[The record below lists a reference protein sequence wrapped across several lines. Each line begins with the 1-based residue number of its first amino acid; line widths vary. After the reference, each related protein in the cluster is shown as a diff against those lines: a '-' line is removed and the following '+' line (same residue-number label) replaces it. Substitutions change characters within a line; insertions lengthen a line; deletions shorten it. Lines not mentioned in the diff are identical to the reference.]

1 MAGLYVD
8 TSALGRV
15 LLAEPDAATIRSTLS
30 RYDRWWSSALLVVEL
45 RRLAAR
51 AGRETAGEALLA
63 EMELHPLDRSTL
75 ERASRVPPSE
85 VRSLDA
91 IHLEA
96 AIALRD
102 AGEIEA
108 VMTFDGQ
115 LQRGCEHHNLGVEAP
130 TAEETP

>member
-1 MAGLYVD
+1 M
-8 TSALGRV
+8 
-15 LLAEPDAATIRSTLS
+15 
-30 RYDRWWSSALLVVEL
+30 VEL
-45 RRLAAR
+45 RRLALK

-75 ERASRVPPSE
+75 ERASRLPPSE

-91 IHLEA
+91 IHLDA

-102 AGEIEA
+102 AGQVDA

-115 LQRGCEHHNLGVEAP
+115 LQRGCEHHQLSV
-130 TAEETP
+130 ETPRPEQAP

>member
-15 LLAEPDAATIRSTLS
+15 LLTEPDAAAIRSTLS

-45 RRLAAR
+45 RRLATR

-63 EMELHPLDRSTL
+63 EMELHPVDRSAL
-75 ERASRVPPSE
+75 ERSSRLPPSE

-96 AIALRD
+96 AVALRN

-108 VMTFDGQ
+108 VLTFDGQ
-115 LQRGCEHHNLGVEAP
+115 LQRGCTHHQLGVEEPTVDEAP
-130 TAEETP
+130 

>member
-1 MAGLYVD
+1 MPGLYVD

-15 LLAEPDAATIRSTLS
+15 LLTEPDATTIRSTLS

-75 ERASRVPPSE
+75 ERASRLPPSE

-96 AIALRD
+96 AVALHN
-102 AGEIEA
+102 AGEIAA
-108 VMTFDGQ
+108 VLTFDGQ
-115 LQRGCEHHNLGVEAP
+115 LQRGCEHHELGVEAP
-130 TAEETP
+130 TARTTP

>member
-15 LLAEPDAATIRSTLS
+15 LLTEPDATAIRSTLS

-51 AGRETAGEALLA
+51 VGRETAGEAVLA
-63 EMELHPLDRSTL
+63 EMELHPLDRPTL
-75 ERASRVPPSE
+75 ERASRLPPSE

-91 IHLEA
+91 IHLDA
-96 AIALRD
+96 AVELRD
-102 AGEIEA
+102 AGEIAA

-115 LQRGCEHHNLGVEAP
+115 LQRGCEHHQLGVEAP
-130 TAEETP
+130 TVEETP

>member
-15 LLAEPDAATIRSTLS
+15 LLTEPDATAIRSTLS

-45 RRLAAR
+45 RRLATR
-51 AGRETAGEALLA
+51 TGRETASEALLA
-63 EMELHPLDRSTL
+63 EMELHPLDRPTL
-75 ERASRVPPSE
+75 ERASRLPPSE

-91 IHLEA
+91 IHLDA
-96 AIALRD
+96 AVELRH
-102 AGEIEA
+102 AGEISA

-115 LQRGCEHHNLGVEAP
+115 LQRGCEHHQLDVEAP

>member
-15 LLAEPDAATIRSTLS
+15 LLTEPDAPAIRSTLS
-30 RYDRWWSSALLVVEL
+30 RYDRWWSSTLLVVEL

-51 AGRETAGEALLA
+51 TGRETAGEALLA
-63 EMELHPLDRSTL
+63 EMKLHPLDRSTL
-75 ERASRVPPSE
+75 ERASRLPPSE

-96 AIALRD
+96 AIALRN

-108 VMTFDGQ
+108 VLTFDGQ
-115 LQRGCEHHNLGVEAP
+115 LQRGCEHHLLGVEAP
-130 TAEETP
+130 TNETP

>member
-15 LLAEPDAATIRSTLS
+15 LLTEPDATAIRSTLS
-30 RYDRWWSSALLVVEL
+30 RYDRWWSSTLLVVEL
-45 RRLAAR
+45 RRLAVR

-75 ERASRVPPSE
+75 ERASRLPPSE

-91 IHLEA
+91 IHLDA
-96 AIALRD
+96 AVELRD
-102 AGEIEA
+102 AGEIAA

-115 LQRGCEHHNLGVEAP
+115 LQRGCEHHQLAVEAP
-130 TAEETP
+130 TVEEAP